1 MLKKNVVI
9 IDDSSPG
16 INKKVTSINKVHEII
31 KQRPNKKMIGLI
43 PFHLWIYNLSN
54 PKKTN
59 WLNTYLRKI
68 GEAPVTL
75 DSLLTQKSV
84 LQIKSHFENNGYF
97 KSKVN
102 SEIIYKKNR
111 SHVKYRIK
119 TGNLYF
125 INHINYIDNNHA
137 IHTLIQDNMQDSEI
151 KTGDVFTYN
160 GLNNERIR
168 IEKLLK
174 DNGFYKFIKE
184 YIYIKADSTTN
195 NLVDI
200 NF

>member
-1 MLKKNVVI
+1 ALIKNIIPIIISSLLFSCSINKHLNKEEYMLKKNVVI

-137 IHTLIQDNMQDSEI
+137 IHT
-151 KTGDVFTYN
+151 
-160 GLNNERIR
+160 
-168 IEKLLK
+168 
-174 DNGFYKFIKE
+174 
-184 YIYIKADSTTN
+184 
-195 NLVDI
+195 
-200 NF
+200 